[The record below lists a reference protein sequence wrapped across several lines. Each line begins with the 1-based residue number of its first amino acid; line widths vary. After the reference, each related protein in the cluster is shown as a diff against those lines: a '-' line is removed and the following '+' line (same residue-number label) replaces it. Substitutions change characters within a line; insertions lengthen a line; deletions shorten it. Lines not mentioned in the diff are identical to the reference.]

1 MIQPIQDPTNRDLEE
16 EGYAQAGFSLHLK
29 QHHPL
34 MVLGDQQAQVLLL
47 HGGPVQ
53 CLWSFLRRKL
63 SPGHFCYP

>member
-1 MIQPIQDPTNRDLEE
+1 MIQPIQDPVNRDLEE

-47 HGGPVQ
+47 HGGLVQ
-53 CLWSFLRRKL
+53 CL
-63 SPGHFCYP
+63 